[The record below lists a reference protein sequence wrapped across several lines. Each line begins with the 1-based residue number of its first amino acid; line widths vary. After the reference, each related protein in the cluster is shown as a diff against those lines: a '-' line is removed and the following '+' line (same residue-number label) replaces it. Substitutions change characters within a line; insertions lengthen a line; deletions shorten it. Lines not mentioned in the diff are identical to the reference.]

1 MDDLHREIPVD
12 HRVNVKYVST
22 RGAIVGAKHACRL
35 KRWKTS
41 VPWYPFVLCAVEKE
55 VEEGTAVDISWKM
68 KDCENGRKEPY
79 VVTKKENRRE
89 QDLRVDGDI

>member
-35 KRWKTS
+35 KIWKTS
-41 VPWYPFVLCAVEKE
+41 VTGVPFRTV
-55 VEEGTAVDISWKM
+55 
-68 KDCENGRKEPY
+68 Y
-79 VVTKKENRRE
+79 
-89 QDLRVDGDI
+89 DGKGVGGWHSCGYFLEDERL